1 MDSGAGVTDLRASRD
16 RRTVLEA
23 GGRHG
28 PTHRLRDDFVG
39 LEVEVPSRTEA
50 LDGGIDQ
57 ARVDLAQPLPG
68 EAEPIDD
75 ARSEVLHEDIDPRHQ
90 IGEDPVALW
99 GLHVQRDAA
108 LVAIEHCE
116 VQAVGA
122 WHVAKLAAGDVASA
136 GSFELDDVC
145 AEPGE

>member
-39 LEVEVPSRTEA
+39 LEVEIPSRTEA

-75 ARSEVLHEDIDPRHQ
+75 AGAEVLHEDVDPRDQ
-90 IGEDPVALW
+90 IGEDPLALVAL
-99 GLHVQRDAA
+99 HIQRDAA
-108 LVAIEHCE
+108 LIAVEHRE

-122 WHVAKLAAGDVASA
+122 WHVAKLAAGDIAGA
-136 GSFELDDVC
+136 GSLELDDVC
-145 AEPGE
+145 AKPGE